1 MIIYEFLFNHFVN
14 KCKQIADK
22 IVYIS
27 EPDLPR
33 FSRQGAEE
41 VEVVDEDFP
50 DINAIAQAGERCV
63 EKVMMTE
70 ETVYDNVIEC
80 HHSYDEK
87 CHTTYKT
94 IYDPQQVQWPKYKH
108 TF

>member
-1 MIIYEFLFNHFVN
+1 MQSKSKK
-14 KCKQIADK
+14 KCPLLA
-22 IVYIS
+22 
-27 EPDLPR
+27 DLPR

-41 VEVVDEDFP
+41 GEVVDEGFP

-94 IYDPQQVQWPKYKH
+94 IYDPQQVQ
-108 TF
+108 

>member
-1 MIIYEFLFNHFVN
+1 MLKFP
-14 KCKQIADK
+14 K
-22 IVYIS
+22 ISFFCNQKVKIC
-27 EPDLPR
+27 PLLADLPR

-41 VEVVDEDFP
+41 GEVVDEGFP

-94 IYDPQQVQWPKYKH
+94 IYDPQQVQ
-108 TF
+108 